1 MKEQDKLAGEAVQ
14 KIIDSTRF
22 SINYHQEKLV
32 QEQETLAGL
41 LRLVAK
47 TQIKDK

>member
-22 SINYHQEKLV
+22 SINYHQKKLV
-32 QEQETLAGL
+32 EEQSTLAGL
-41 LRLVAK
+41 LRLK
-47 TQIKDK
+47 SNSQIKEK